1 MWKVDFHQTTA
12 NKFMRLAKEFGN
24 VPTLA
29 GLTTSKLYALLDV
42 PSEDRED
49 FVSQPHKV
57 SGKTKTVDIT

>member
-1 MWKVDFHQTTA
+1 
-12 NKFMRLAKEFGN
+12 MRLAKEFGN